1 MAGKQKNEFVQ
12 LGGILC
18 AITLVVALALGAV
31 NAVTAGP
38 IAEQNAQKIK
48 DSLENVMPGAESEQ
62 IDVPE
67 GTTVTTETKNATSVT
82 ILSAYKMTK
91 DGADAGYC
99 VQVTPKGFGGVLT
112 MIVGINADGTIA
124 GAKVTSHSETP
135 GLGAKS
141 QADPNWIT
149 QYAGQTADGQLQVTK
164 DGGTI
169 NAITGATITSRAV
182 TDGVN
187 TAAAYVAT
195 LG

>member
-99 VQVTPKGFGGVLT
+99 VEVGPTGFGGAVDT
-112 MIVGINADGTIA
+112 MVGIDSDG
-124 GAKVTSHSETP
+124 KVTGISVISASSETP
-135 GLGAKS
+135 GLGARS
-141 QADPNWIT
+141 TEPEFQA
-149 QYAGQTADGQLQVTK
+149 QFAGQVGTEVAVAK
-164 DGGTI
+164 DGGSI
-169 NAITGATITSRAV
+169 DALTGATITSRAV
-182 TDGVN
+182 SEGVV
-187 TAAAYVAT
+187 AATQFAAEQ
-195 LG
+195 G

>member
-99 VQVTPKGFGGVLT
+99 VEVGPTGFGGAVDT
-112 MIVGINADGTIA
+112 MVGIDSDG
-124 GAKVTSHSETP
+124 KVTGISVISASSETP
-135 GLGAKS
+135 GLGARS
-141 QADPNWIT
+141 TEPEFQA
-149 QYAGQTADGQLQVTK
+149 QFAGQVGTEVAVAK
-164 DGGTI
+164 DGGSI
-169 NAITGATITSRAV
+169 DALPGATITSRAV
-182 TDGVN
+182 SEGVV
-187 TAAAYVAT
+187 AAAQFAAEQ
-195 LG
+195 G

>member
-62 IDVPE
+62 IDVSE
-67 GTTVTTETKNATSVT
+67 LSTVTTETKNATSVT

-99 VQVTPKGFGGVLT
+99 VEVGPTGFGGAVDT
-112 MIVGINADGTIA
+112 MVGIDSDG
-124 GAKVTSHSETP
+124 KVTGISVISASSEAP
-135 GLGAKS
+135 GLGARS
-141 QADPNWIT
+141 TEPEFQA
-149 QYAGQTADGQLQVTK
+149 QFAGQVGTEVAVAK
-164 DGGTI
+164 DGGSI
-169 NAITGATITSRAV
+169 DALTGATITSRAV
-182 TDGVN
+182 SEGVV
-187 TAAAYVAT
+187 AAAQFAAEQ
-195 LG
+195 G

>member
-12 LGGILC
+12 LGGIFC

-99 VQVTPKGFGGVLT
+99 VEVGPTGFGGAVDT
-112 MIVGINADGTIA
+112 MVGIDSDG
-124 GAKVTSHSETP
+124 KVTGISVISASSETP
-135 GLGAKS
+135 GLGARS
-141 QADPNWIT
+141 TEPEFQA
-149 QYAGQTADGQLQVTK
+149 QFAGQVGTEVAVAK
-164 DGGTI
+164 DGGSI
-169 NAITGATITSRAV
+169 DALTGATITSRAV
-182 TDGVN
+182 SEGVV
-187 TAAAYVAT
+187 AAAQFAAEQ
-195 LG
+195 G

>member
-99 VQVTPKGFGGVLT
+99 VEVGPTGFGGAVDT
-112 MIVGINADGTIA
+112 MVGIDNDG
-124 GAKVTSHSETP
+124 KVTGISVISASSETP
-135 GLGAKS
+135 GLGARS
-141 QADPNWIT
+141 TEPEFQA
-149 QYAGQTADGQLQVTK
+149 QFAGQVGTEVAVAK
-164 DGGTI
+164 DGGSI
-169 NAITGATITSRAV
+169 DALTGATITSRAV
-182 TDGVN
+182 SEGVV
-187 TAAAYVAT
+187 AAAQFAAEQ
-195 LG
+195 G

>member
-99 VQVTPKGFGGVLT
+99 VEVGPTGFGGAVDT
-112 MIVGINADGTIA
+112 MVGIDSDG
-124 GAKVTSHSETP
+124 KVTGISVISASSETP
-135 GLGAKS
+135 GLGARS
-141 QADPNWIT
+141 TEPEFQA
-149 QYAGQTADGQLQVTK
+149 QFAGQVGTEVAVAK
-164 DGGTI
+164 DGGSI
-169 NAITGATITSRAV
+169 DALTGATITSRAV
-182 TDGVN
+182 SEGVV
-187 TAAAYVAT
+187 AAAQFAAEQ
-195 LG
+195 G

>member
-67 GTTVTTETKNATSVT
+67 GTTVTTETKNAISVT

-99 VQVTPKGFGGVLT
+99 VEVGPTGFGGAVDT
-112 MIVGINADGTIA
+112 MVGIDSDG
-124 GAKVTSHSETP
+124 KVTGISVISASSETP
-135 GLGAKS
+135 GLGARS
-141 QADPNWIT
+141 TEPEFQA
-149 QYAGQTADGQLQVTK
+149 QFAGQVGTEVAVAK
-164 DGGTI
+164 DGGSI
-169 NAITGATITSRAV
+169 DALTGATITSRAV
-182 TDGVN
+182 SEGVV
-187 TAAAYVAT
+187 AAAQFAAEQ
-195 LG
+195 G

>member
-99 VQVTPKGFGGVLT
+99 VEVGPTGFGGAVDT
-112 MIVGINADGTIA
+112 MVGIDSDG
-124 GAKVTSHSETP
+124 KVTGISVISASSETP
-135 GLGAKS
+135 GLGARS
-141 QADPNWIT
+141 TESEFQA
-149 QYAGQTADGQLQVTK
+149 QFAGQVGTEVAVAK
-164 DGGTI
+164 DGGSI
-169 NAITGATITSRAV
+169 DALTGATITSRAV
-182 TDGVN
+182 SEGVV
-187 TAAAYVAT
+187 AAAQFAAEQ
-195 LG
+195 G

>member
-1 MAGKQKNEFVQ
+1 MAGKQKNEIVQ

-31 NAVTAGP
+31 NAVTVGP

-99 VQVTPKGFGGVLT
+99 VEVGPTGFGGAVDT
-112 MIVGINADGTIA
+112 MIGIDNEG
-124 GAKVTSHSETP
+124 KVTGISVISASSETP
-135 GLGAKS
+135 GLGARCTES
-141 QADPNWIT
+141 EFQAQFVDQVGT
-149 QYAGQTADGQLQVTK
+149 EVAVTK
-164 DGGTI
+164 DGGSI
-169 NAITGATITSRAV
+169 DALTGATITSRAV
-182 TDGVN
+182 SEGVV
-187 TAAAYVAT
+187 AAAQFAAEQ
-195 LG
+195 G

>member
-91 DGADAGYC
+91 DGADASYC
-99 VQVTPKGFGGVLT
+99 VEVGPTGFGGAVDT
-112 MIVGINADGTIA
+112 MVGIDSDG
-124 GAKVTSHSETP
+124 KVTGISVISASSETP
-135 GLGAKS
+135 GLGARS
-141 QADPNWIT
+141 TEPEFQA
-149 QYAGQTADGQLQVTK
+149 QFAGQVGTEVAVAK
-164 DGGTI
+164 DGGSI
-169 NAITGATITSRAV
+169 DALTGATITSRAV
-182 TDGVN
+182 SEGVV
-187 TAAAYVAT
+187 AAAQFAAEQ
-195 LG
+195 G

>member
-48 DSLENVMPGAESEQ
+48 DSQENDMPGAESEQ

-99 VQVTPKGFGGVLT
+99 VEVGPTGFGGAVDT
-112 MIVGINADGTIA
+112 MVGIDSDG
-124 GAKVTSHSETP
+124 KVTGISVISASSETP
-135 GLGAKS
+135 GLGARS
-141 QADPNWIT
+141 TEPEFQA
-149 QYAGQTADGQLQVTK
+149 QFAGQVGTEVAVAK
-164 DGGTI
+164 DGGSI
-169 NAITGATITSRAV
+169 DALTGATITSRAV
-182 TDGVN
+182 SEGVV
-187 TAAAYVAT
+187 AAAQFAAEQ
-195 LG
+195 G

>member
-62 IDVPE
+62 INVPE

-99 VQVTPKGFGGVLT
+99 VEVGPTGFGGAVDT
-112 MIVGINADGTIA
+112 MVGIDSDG
-124 GAKVTSHSETP
+124 KVTGISVISASSETP
-135 GLGAKS
+135 GLGARS
-141 QADPNWIT
+141 TEPEFQA
-149 QYAGQTADGQLQVTK
+149 QFAGQVGTEVAVAK
-164 DGGTI
+164 DGGSI
-169 NAITGATITSRAV
+169 DALTGATITSRAV
-182 TDGVN
+182 SEGVV
-187 TAAAYVAT
+187 AAAQFAAEQ
-195 LG
+195 G

>member
-48 DSLENVMPGAESEQ
+48 DSLENVMPGAESER

-99 VQVTPKGFGGVLT
+99 VEVGPTGFGGAVDT
-112 MIVGINADGTIA
+112 MVGIDSDG
-124 GAKVTSHSETP
+124 KVTGISVISAASETP
-135 GLGAKS
+135 GLGARS
-141 QADPNWIT
+141 TEPEFQA
-149 QYAGQTADGQLQVTK
+149 QFADQVGTEVAVAK
-164 DGGTI
+164 DGGSI
-169 NAITGATITSRAV
+169 DALTGATITSRAV
-182 TDGVN
+182 SEGVV
-187 TAAAYVAT
+187 AAAQFAAEQ
-195 LG
+195 G

>member
-99 VQVTPKGFGGVLT
+99 VEVGPTGFGGAVDT
-112 MIVGINADGTIA
+112 MVGIDGD
-124 GAKVTSHSETP
+124 GKVTGISVISASSETP
-135 GLGAKS
+135 GLGARS
-141 QADPNWIT
+141 TEPEFQA
-149 QYAGQTADGQLQVTK
+149 QFAGQVGTEVAVAK
-164 DGGTI
+164 DGGSI
-169 NAITGATITSRAV
+169 DALTGATITSRAV
-182 TDGVN
+182 SEGVV
-187 TAAAYVAT
+187 AAAQFAAEQ
-195 LG
+195 G

>member
-99 VQVTPKGFGGVLT
+99 VE
-112 MIVGINADGTIA
+112 VGRPA
-124 GAKVTSHSETP
+124 S
-135 GLGAKS
+135 
-141 QADPNWIT
+141 
-149 QYAGQTADGQLQVTK
+149 
-164 DGGTI
+164 
-169 NAITGATITSRAV
+169 
-182 TDGVN
+182 
-187 TAAAYVAT
+187 AAQ
-195 LG
+195 

>member
-91 DGADAGYC
+91 DGTDAGYC
-99 VQVTPKGFGGVLT
+99 VEVGPTGFGGAVDT
-112 MIVGINADGTIA
+112 MVGIDSDG
-124 GAKVTSHSETP
+124 KVTGISVISASSETP
-135 GLGAKS
+135 GLGARS
-141 QADPNWIT
+141 TEPEFQA
-149 QYAGQTADGQLQVTK
+149 QFAGQVGTEVAVAK
-164 DGGTI
+164 DGGSI
-169 NAITGATITSRAV
+169 DALTGATITSRAV
-182 TDGVN
+182 SEGVV
-187 TAAAYVAT
+187 AAAQFAAEQ
-195 LG
+195 G

>member
-18 AITLVVALALGAV
+18 AITLVVALALSAV

-99 VQVTPKGFGGVLT
+99 VEVGPTGFGGAVDT
-112 MIVGINADGTIA
+112 MVGIDSDG
-124 GAKVTSHSETP
+124 KVTGISVISASSETP
-135 GLGAKS
+135 GLGARS
-141 QADPNWIT
+141 TEPEFQA
-149 QYAGQTADGQLQVTK
+149 QFAGQVGTEVAVAK
-164 DGGTI
+164 DGGSI
-169 NAITGATITSRAV
+169 DALTGATITSRAV
-182 TDGVN
+182 SEGVV
-187 TAAAYVAT
+187 AAAQFAAEQ
-195 LG
+195 G

>member
-67 GTTVTTETKNATSVT
+67 VTTETKNATSVT

-99 VQVTPKGFGGVLT
+99 VEVGPTGFGGAVDT
-112 MIVGINADGTIA
+112 MVGIDSDG
-124 GAKVTSHSETP
+124 KVTGISVISASSETP
-135 GLGAKS
+135 GLGARS
-141 QADPNWIT
+141 TEPEFQA
-149 QYAGQTADGQLQVTK
+149 QFAGQVGTEVAVAK
-164 DGGTI
+164 DGGSI
-169 NAITGATITSRAV
+169 DALTGATITSRAV
-182 TDGVN
+182 SEGVV
-187 TAAAYVAT
+187 AAAQFAAEQ
-195 LG
+195 G

>member
-67 GTTVTTETKNATSVT
+67 GTT
-82 ILSAYKMTK
+82 K

-99 VQVTPKGFGGVLT
+99 VEVGPTGFGGAVDT
-112 MIVGINADGTIA
+112 MVGIDSDG
-124 GAKVTSHSETP
+124 KVTGISVISASSETP
-135 GLGAKS
+135 GLGARS
-141 QADPNWIT
+141 TEPEFQA
-149 QYAGQTADGQLQVTK
+149 QFADQVGTEVAVAK
-164 DGGTI
+164 DGGSI
-169 NAITGATITSRAV
+169 DALTGATITSRAV
-182 TDGVN
+182 SEGVV
-187 TAAAYVAT
+187 AAAQFAAEQ
-195 LG
+195 G

>member
-99 VQVTPKGFGGVLT
+99 VEVGPTGFGGAVDT
-112 MIVGINADGTIA
+112 MVGIDSDG
-124 GAKVTSHSETP
+124 KVTGISVISASSETP
-135 GLGAKS
+135 GLGARS
-141 QADPNWIT
+141 TEPEFQA
-149 QYAGQTADGQLQVTK
+149 QFAGQVGTEVAVAK
-164 DGGTI
+164 DGGSI
-169 NAITGATITSRAV
+169 DALTGATSTSRAV
-182 TDGVN
+182 SEGVV
-187 TAAAYVAT
+187 AAAQFAAEQ
-195 LG
+195 G

>member
-99 VQVTPKGFGGVLT
+99 VEVGPTGFGGAVDT
-112 MIVGINADGTIA
+112 MVGIDSDG
-124 GAKVTSHSETP
+124 KVTGISVISASSETP
-135 GLGAKS
+135 GLGARS
-141 QADPNWIT
+141 TEPEFQA
-149 QYAGQTADGQLQVTK
+149 QFAGQVGTEVVVAK
-164 DGGTI
+164 DGGSI
-169 NAITGATITSRAV
+169 DALTGATITSRAV
-182 TDGVN
+182 SEGVV
-187 TAAAYVAT
+187 AAAQFAAEQ
-195 LG
+195 G

>member
-31 NAVTAGP
+31 NSVTAGP

-99 VQVTPKGFGGVLT
+99 VEVGPTGFGGAVDT
-112 MIVGINADGTIA
+112 MVGIDSDG
-124 GAKVTSHSETP
+124 KVTGISVISASSETP
-135 GLGAKS
+135 GLGARS
-141 QADPNWIT
+141 TEPEFQA
-149 QYAGQTADGQLQVTK
+149 QFAGQVGTEVAVAK
-164 DGGTI
+164 DGGSI
-169 NAITGATITSRAV
+169 DALTGATITSRAV
-182 TDGVN
+182 SEGVV
-187 TAAAYVAT
+187 AAAQFAAEQ
-195 LG
+195 G

>member
-67 GTTVTTETKNATSVT
+67 GTTITTETKNATSVT

-99 VQVTPKGFGGVLT
+99 VEVGPTGFGGAVDT
-112 MIVGINADGTIA
+112 MVGIDSDG
-124 GAKVTSHSETP
+124 KVTGISVISASSETP
-135 GLGAKS
+135 GLGARS
-141 QADPNWIT
+141 TEPEFQA
-149 QYAGQTADGQLQVTK
+149 QFAGQVGTEVAVAK
-164 DGGTI
+164 DGGSI
-169 NAITGATITSRAV
+169 DALTGATITSRAV
-182 TDGVN
+182 SEGVV
-187 TAAAYVAT
+187 AAAQFAAEQ
-195 LG
+195 G

>member
-67 GTTVTTETKNATSVT
+67 GTIVTTETKNATSVT

-99 VQVTPKGFGGVLT
+99 VEVGPTGFGGAVDT
-112 MIVGINADGTIA
+112 MVGIDSDG
-124 GAKVTSHSETP
+124 KVTGISVISASSETP
-135 GLGAKS
+135 GLGARS
-141 QADPNWIT
+141 TEPEFQA
-149 QYAGQTADGQLQVTK
+149 QFAGQVGTEVAVAK
-164 DGGTI
+164 DGGSI
-169 NAITGATITSRAV
+169 DALTGATITSRAV
-182 TDGVN
+182 SEGVV
-187 TAAAYVAT
+187 AAAQFAAEQ
-195 LG
+195 G

>member
-99 VQVTPKGFGGVLT
+99 VEVGPTGFGGAVDT
-112 MIVGINADGTIA
+112 MVGIDNDG
-124 GAKVTSHSETP
+124 KVTGISVISASSETP
-135 GLGAKS
+135 GLGARS
-141 QADPNWIT
+141 TEPEFQA
-149 QYAGQTADGQLQVTK
+149 QFADQVGTEVAVAK
-164 DGGTI
+164 DGGSI
-169 NAITGATITSRAV
+169 DALTGATITSRAV
-182 TDGVN
+182 SEGVV
-187 TAAAYVAT
+187 AAAQFAAEQ
-195 LG
+195 G

>member
-99 VQVTPKGFGGVLT
+99 VEVGPTGFGGAVDT
-112 MIVGINADGTIA
+112 MVGIDSDG
-124 GAKVTSHSETP
+124 KVTGISVISASSETP
-135 GLGAKS
+135 GLGARS
-141 QADPNWIT
+141 TEPEFQA
-149 QYAGQTADGQLQVTK
+149 QFAGQVGTEVTVAK
-164 DGGTI
+164 DGGSI
-169 NAITGATITSRAV
+169 DALTGATITSRAV
-182 TDGVN
+182 SEGVV
-187 TAAAYVAT
+187 AAAQFAAEQ
-195 LG
+195 G

>member
-18 AITLVVALALGAV
+18 AITLLVALALGAV

-38 IAEQNAQKIK
+38 IAEQNSQKIK

-99 VQVTPKGFGGVLT
+99 VEVGPTGFGGAVDT
-112 MIVGINADGTIA
+112 MVGIDSDG
-124 GAKVTSHSETP
+124 KVTGISVISASSETP
-135 GLGAKS
+135 GLGARS
-141 QADPNWIT
+141 TEPEFQA
-149 QYAGQTADGQLQVTK
+149 QFAGQVGTEVAVAK
-164 DGGTI
+164 DGGSI
-169 NAITGATITSRAV
+169 DALTGATITSRAV
-182 TDGVN
+182 SEGVV
-187 TAAAYVAT
+187 AAAQFAAEQ
-195 LG
+195 G